1 MERRGF
7 KNDEGTFLLDLVKL
21 SLGVFIGALA
31 ALFAYEAIN
40 VWRLEHAARQLVQQ
54 AEQQGKAARAQ
65 AARQQQQQ
73 QQQQL
78 ENERRQEEQQKA
90 ITMADQLAK
99 RLERERR
106 ARKEAAWNAFYQPS
120 PACRADAVTAAC
132 ANEHIAAKKRFE
144 AQYADR

>member
-7 KNDEGTFLLDLVKL
+7 KNDEGTFFLDLLKL
-21 SLGVFIGALA
+21 SLGVFVGVLA
-31 ALFAYEAIN
+31 ALLAHEAIN
-40 VWRLEHAARQLVQQ
+40 VWRLERAARQLVQQ
-54 AEQQGKAARAQ
+54 AEQQVKAARVQ

-73 QQQQL
+73 L
-78 ENERRQEEQQKA
+78 ENQRRQEEQQKA
-90 ITMADQLAK
+90 ITMADQLAQ
-99 RLERERR
+99 RFERERR

>member
-7 KNDEGTFLLDLVKL
+7 QNDEGTFLLDLVKL

-40 VWRLEHAARQLVQQ
+40 AWRLEQAARQLVQQ
-54 AEQQGKAARAQ
+54 AEQQGKAARVQ
-65 AARQQQQQ
+65 AARQQQQE
-73 QQQQL
+73 L
-78 ENERRQEEQQKA
+78 ENQRRQEEQQKA
-90 ITMADQLAK
+90 ITMADQLAQ

-106 ARKEAAWNAFYQPS
+106 ARKDAAWNAFYQPS

-132 ANEHIAAKKRFE
+132 ANEHIAAKRRFD
-144 AQYADR
+144 AQYVDH